1 MESVLANQSMSP
13 NEQEIFGLPVSGEII
28 FSNHKNV
35 LKKKQRKR
43 QTKMLEKITFIKTFL
58 KEDEKI
64 FLITTGCSHTS
75 FLEQFLTGWTFV
87 YLKRSLFVF
96 TNKRIFHI
104 PTRADYS
111 YKSSIAQ
118 ILYSDCKS
126 IKMKG
131 RTLVVAYKNGNKEK
145 FLYIASNEKKKIK
158 TLLQTISLEGTQSE
172 IPKRIHLCP
181 CCTKELEEGKYICPN
196 CQLEFKNKDVAKKVS
211 LIYPGGGYFYTGHP
225 VLGVCD
231 AIGEILLIAFVIIS
245 FFDGSKGKLTIYAIS
260 LIIEKIITVYHSNH
274 FIKEYIPKCN
284 HQTRIPDECSICR
297 YNKSSGILKYIL
309 LPFLVMGALFSA
321 FAYTKVIDVP
331 YHLLKGIP
339 GFNEGQIYQ
348 VTKASPNLPVSREP
362 RESIDIKQFVELRT
376 MLANKQYE
384 ELTITLEGYQ
394 NAFES
399 NHTNEL
405 KVYDAF
411 RSFEV
416 TLPSYE
422 PLLKEW
428 IKEFPER
435 YPPYLATAQ
444 YYEARGWESRGY
456 KWAKDTTRD
465 QFDKMQL
472 YFEKAEKNLQTALK
486 INPNLFVA
494 YNILLRI
501 CNANGLEADEGRIAE
516 RALELFPH
524 SFLIRKTY
532 MWAKLPRWGGS
543 YAIMES
549 FAKEAENYS
558 NKDPK
563 LSTLYGLIYNDQADV
578 VTREDKYVE
587 ALDLLVK
594 ALAFGD
600 FWEFYYE
607 RAKIYHYYLKEQ
619 DKALE
624 DVNRSIVLRPTK
636 EVNYRLRSKIYF
648 AKGEMDNSLEDLSTA
663 VLLKPGDQYTLQ
675 WKVWASDNLQ
685 TKGYNLEKHDLPK
698 AIEKYDLSLK
708 FNPENEL
715 VWNNR
720 GATLHNLKKYEEALE
735 SHNRTI
741 SLRPEFVEA
750 WNNRGVTLAKLG
762 RYDEAIKNHDKA
774 IELRPGFSYAWYKKG
789 CTYLLMGDKVK
800 CLTYLQKSLELE
812 PIFKSWMVKD
822 EDLKPLWDDEDF
834 KKMVN

>member
-1 MESVLANQSMSP
+1 MKSVPENQSMIP
-13 NEQEIFGLPVSGEII
+13 DEQEIFGLPVCGEIV

-35 LKKKQRKR
+35 FKKKQRKR
-43 QTKMLEKITFIKTFL
+43 QTKLLEKITFIKTFL

-64 FLITTGCSHTS
+64 FLITTGCSHTP
-75 FLEQFLTGWTFV
+75 FLEQFLTGWTFI

-104 PTRADYS
+104 PTRANYS

-131 RTLVVAYKNGNKEK
+131 RTLVVAYKNGSKEK

-158 TLLQTISLEGTQSE
+158 TLLQAISLEGTPSK

-181 CCTKELEEGKYICPN
+181 CCTKELEEGKYICPK
-196 CQLEFKNKDVAKKVS
+196 CQLEFKNKDVAKRIS
-211 LIYPGGGYFYTGHP
+211 IIYPGGGYFYTGHP

-260 LIIEKIITVYHSNH
+260 LIIEKITTVYHSNH

-297 YNKSSGILKYIL
+297 YNKSGGILKYIL
-309 LPFLVMGALFSA
+309 LPLLVMGALFSA
-321 FAYTKVIDVP
+321 FVYTKVIDVP

-339 GFNEGQIYQ
+339 GFNGDQIYE

-362 RESIDIKQFVELRT
+362 RESIDINQFVELRK
-376 MLANKQYE
+376 MLENKQYE
-384 ELTITLEGYQ
+384 ELTTTLEGYQ

-399 NHTNEL
+399 DHTNEL

-428 IKEFPER
+428 IKKLPER

-444 YYEARGWESRGY
+444 YYETRGWESRGY
-456 KWAKDTTRD
+456 KWAKDTTID
-465 QFDKMQL
+465 QFDKMRL
-472 YFEKAEKNLQTALK
+472 YFGKAEENLQTALK
-486 INPNLFVA
+486 INPNLFIA

-501 CNANGLEADEGRIAE
+501 CNANGLEADEDCIVE
-516 RALELFPH
+516 RALELFPY
-524 SFLIRKTY
+524 SFIIRRTY

-543 YAIMES
+543 YRIMED
-549 FAKEAENYS
+549 FAKDAEKYS
-558 NKDPK
+558 NIDSK
-563 LSTLYGLIYNDQADV
+563 LLILYGRIYEDQANV
-578 VTREDKYVE
+578 LSREDKYVD
-587 ALDLLVK
+587 ALGLLAK
-594 ALAFGD
+594 ALSFGD
-600 FWEFYYE
+600 YWKFYKE
-607 RAKIYHYYLKEQ
+607 RAAIYNFSLNER

-624 DVNRSIVLRPTK
+624 DVNRSIVLRPTRS
-636 EVNYRLRSKIYF
+636 ENYLLRSKVYF
-648 AKGEMDNSLEDLSTA
+648 EKGDLNKSINDLSTA
-663 VLLKPGDQYTLQ
+663 VLLKPGDQHTLQ

-685 TKGYNLEKHDLPK
+685 TVGFNLEKQDLNK
-698 AIEKYDLSLK
+698 AIETYDLALK
-708 FNPENEL
+708 FNPENGF

-720 GATLHNLKKYEEALE
+720 GAILDKLNRYEEALE
-735 SHNRTI
+735 SYNRTI
-741 SLRPEFVEA
+741 NLKPGFVEA
-750 WNNRGVTLAKLG
+750 WNNIGVALANLG
-762 RYDEAIKNHDKA
+762 RYDEAIIYHDKA
-774 IELRPGFSYAWYKKG
+774 IELRPDFSYAWYKKG
-789 CTYLLMGDKVK
+789 CTYFLMGDKEK
-800 CLTYLQKSLELE
+800 CITNLQKALELE
-812 PIFKSWMVKD
+812 PIFKSWMAKD

-834 KKMVN
+834 KKIVN